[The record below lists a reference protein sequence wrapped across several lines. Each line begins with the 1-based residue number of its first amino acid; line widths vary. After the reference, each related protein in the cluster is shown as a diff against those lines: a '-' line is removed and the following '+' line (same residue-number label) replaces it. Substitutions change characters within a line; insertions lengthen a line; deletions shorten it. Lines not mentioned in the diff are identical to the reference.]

1 MRTNIVIDDQLIA
14 QAMRLTR
21 SHTKRDVVD
30 LALRRLVQLEQQR
43 AVLDLAGPLVWQVD
57 LPALRESRPPASG
70 E

>member
-43 AVLDLAGPLVWQVD
+43 AVLDLEGTLVWQGD
-57 LPALRESRPPASG
+57 LAALRESRPPASG